1 MQEGSEKLTIAEFA
15 ARAGCTTQRVYQ
27 LLQNSLQPF
36 AIVEN
41 GRKFILSD
49 GLPVVLEARKKQG
62 FTKGSPTLDN
72 SCTNSCKEL
81 PTDETEQLRQELEKL
96 TAKLRRTEADL
107 TAAREQRDAADRKA
121 AAADAERKRADAA
134 EAQLG
139 RIRELEARLDAARDD
154 LLKAQTAAAAAEA
167 RCQAETKRADD
178 LNAALQSAQ
187 ASLQA
192 EQMLHSQTQ
201 QRIGMHD
208 DAGTDAEAVTVGDG
222 QSTDA
227 SDQDGEQKKP
237 GFFARLFGR
246 K

>member
-1 MQEGSEKLTIAEFA
+1 MQKSGEWLTVKQFAE
-15 ARAGCTTQRVYQ
+15 RAGVSTQAVYKQ
-27 LLQNSLQPF
+27 IANRLQHSCKE
-36 AIVEN
+36 EN
-41 GRKFILSD
+41 GRRFIHSD
-49 GLPVVLEARKKQG
+49 ALQFFTGAEGLQPNGPEV
-62 FTKGSPTLDN
+62 DN
-72 SCTNSCKEL
+72 RVQPL
-81 PTDETEQLRQELEKL
+81 PTAETEQLRQELELL

-107 TAAREQRDAADRKA
+107 TVAREQRDAADRKA

-139 RIRELEARLDAARDD
+139 RIRELEHHLDVARDD

-222 QSTDA
+222 QSPDA